1 MKYGD
6 LLGVWKSPGSGKP
19 ACGKYRTAGPFP
31 IAPGVLGS
39 GMALGLLLTRIESVE
54 ESGEHRF

>member
-6 LLGVWKSPGSGKP
+6 LLGVWKSPVSGKP
-19 ACGKYRTAGPFP
+19 ACGKYRTAVPFP
-31 IAPGVLGS
+31 ISPDVLGS
-39 GMALGLLLTRIESVE
+39 GMTLGPLLTRIESVE